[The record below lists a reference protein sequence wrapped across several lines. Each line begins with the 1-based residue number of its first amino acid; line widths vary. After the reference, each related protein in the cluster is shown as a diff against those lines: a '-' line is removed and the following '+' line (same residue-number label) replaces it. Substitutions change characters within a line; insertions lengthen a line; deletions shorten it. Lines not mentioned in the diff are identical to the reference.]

1 MNSKTFDSMPLPQ
14 PPAREEAPVPIDV
27 LLVDDSP
34 VTRRA
39 QRRMLAITGI
49 PTGTVVEAADGL
61 EALDALRRHAFD
73 VVLCDLH
80 MPRMGGVA
88 VLAAIRKDPD
98 LHRPVIVFVSSD
110 HSEERRAR
118 VLEAGAAAFV
128 HKPLDPEKLR
138 SVLHAVLPAL
148 GAS

>member
-1 MNSKTFDSMPLPQ
+1 M
-14 PPAREEAPVPIDV
+14 PIDV

-39 QRRMLAITGI
+39 QRRMLSISGI
-49 PTGTVVEAADGL
+49 PTGTVVEAGDGL
-61 EALDALRRHAFD
+61 EAIEALRKHPFD
-73 VVLCDLH
+73 LVLCDLH

-88 VLAAIRKDPD
+88 VLAAVRKDPA
-98 LHRPVIVFVSSD
+98 LHGPVVVFVSSD

-128 HKPLDPEKLR
+128 RKPLDPEKLR
-138 SVLHAVLPAL
+138 TVLHQVLPAL
-148 GAS
+148 GAA

>member
-1 MNSKTFDSMPLPQ
+1 M
-14 PPAREEAPVPIDV
+14 PIDV

-49 PTGTVVEAADGL
+49 DTGTVDEAGDGL
-61 EALDALRRHAFD
+61 EAIEFMRKRPYH

-88 VLAAIRKDPD
+88 VLAAVLNDPS
-98 LHRPVIVFVSSD
+98 LHRPVLVFVSSD
-110 HSEERRAR
+110 HSDTRRERL
-118 VLEAGAAAFV
+118 LEAGAAAFV
-128 HKPLDPEKLR
+128 RKPLDPEKLR
-138 SVLHAVLPAL
+138 TVLHQVLPAL
-148 GAS
+148 EAK